1 MGSDP
6 HGSGSAAGGPDEFP
20 ADDMKLLLKMAILLG
35 VLGAGAYFAYAP
47 VMAYW
52 KSRNRV
58 YFRTAEVERGD
69 IISVVNSSGTIQ
81 PVLRVDVGSFV
92 SGPIKDLFA
101 DFNQEVAEGKILAK
115 IDPRLYEPAVARE
128 TASLKTRKAEVARV
142 EALLEQATKE
152 EKRALE
158 LRARHKDFISD
169 TELDQIVANRKS
181 LKAQLEVAEAAVD
194 QAQAGLENAE
204 LNLEYTDIRSPVA
217 GRVIDRKIDRG
228 QTLAAQF
235 QTPQLF
241 VVAPNM
247 EEEMHVF
254 ASVDEADIG
263 LIRRAQQRDALVEFT
278 VDAYPDDLFT
288 GTIAEIRFNPTTVQ
302 NVVTYPV
309 VVTAPNPE
317 LKLLPGMTANI
328 SFQIEKRSDVLKV
341 PNAALRFYPE
351 RDQVREQDRKLLE
364 GGGDDETNDAIDS
377 RSAAEDADAKRRR
390 NRRHVWIAEGEL
402 LRAVEIE
409 TGISDSQFSELV
421 AGELKEG
428 QKLVTGVSP
437 TPL

>member
-1 MGSDP
+1 
-6 HGSGSAAGGPDEFP
+6 
-20 ADDMKLLLKMAILLG
+20 MKLLLKTAILLG
-35 VLGAGAYFAYAP
+35 VLGAGTYFAYAP

-52 KSRNRV
+52 KSRNKV
-58 YFRTAEVERGD
+58 YFRTAEVERGE
-69 IISVVNSSGTIQ
+69 IVSVVNSTGTIQ
-81 PVLRVDVGSFV
+81 PVLRVEVGSFV

-101 DFNQEVAEGKILAK
+101 DFNQEVAEGDVLAK
-115 IDPRLYEPAVARE
+115 IDPRLYEAAVARE
-128 TASLKTRKAEVARV
+128 RASLKTRKAEIARV
-142 EALLEQATKE
+142 DALLEQATKE

-194 QAQAGLENAE
+194 QAQANLENAA

-247 EEEMHVF
+247 EEEMYVF

-263 LIRRAQQRDALVEFT
+263 LIRNAKDCDALVEFT

-288 GTIAEIRFNPTTVQ
+288 GKIDEIRFNPTTVQ

-309 VVTAPNPE
+309 VVKAPNPG

-328 SFQIEKRSDVLKV
+328 SFQIEKRADVLKV

-351 RDQVREQDRKLLE
+351 RDAVREEDRKLLE
-364 GGGDDETNDAIDS
+364 GGGDDETDSEIDN
-377 RSAAEDADAKRRR
+377 RSAAEEAKARKER
-390 NRRHVWIAEGEL
+390 NRRHVWIIEGEL
-402 LRAVEIE
+402 LRAVAIE
-409 TGISDSQFSELV
+409 TGISDSQFTELV
-421 AGELKEG
+421 AGELKMG
-428 QKLVTGVSP
+428 QKLVTGVSQ

>member
-1 MGSDP
+1 
-6 HGSGSAAGGPDEFP
+6 
-20 ADDMKLLLKMAILLG
+20 MKLLLKTAILLG
-35 VLGAGAYFAYAP
+35 VLGAGTYFAYAP

-52 KSRNRV
+52 KSRNKV
-58 YFRTAEVERGD
+58 YFRTAEVERGE
-69 IISVVNSSGTIQ
+69 IVSVVNSTGTIQ
-81 PVLRVDVGSFV
+81 PVLRVEVGSFV

-101 DFNQEVAEGKILAK
+101 DFNQEVAEGDVLAK
-115 IDPRLYEPAVARE
+115 IDPRLYEAAVARE
-128 TASLKTRKAEVARV
+128 RASLKTRKAEIARV
-142 EALLEQATKE
+142 DALLEQATKE

-194 QAQAGLENAE
+194 QAQANLENAA

-247 EEEMHVF
+247 EEEMYVF

-263 LIRRAQQRDALVEFT
+263 LIRNAKDCDALVEFT

-288 GTIAEIRFNPTTVQ
+288 GKIDEIRFNPTTVQ

-309 VVTAPNPE
+309 VVKAPNPG

-328 SFQIEKRSDVLKV
+328 SFQIEKRADVLKV

-351 RDQVREQDRKLLE
+351 RDAVREEDRKLLE
-364 GGGDDETNDAIDS
+364 GGGDDDETDSEIDN
-377 RSAAEDADAKRRR
+377 RSAAEEAKARKER
-390 NRRHVWIAEGEL
+390 NRRHVWIIEGEL
-402 LRAVEIE
+402 LRAVAIE
-409 TGISDSQFSELV
+409 TGISDSQFTELV
-421 AGELKEG
+421 AGELKMG
-428 QKLVTGVSP
+428 QKLVTGVSQ

>member
-1 MGSDP
+1 
-6 HGSGSAAGGPDEFP
+6 
-20 ADDMKLLLKMAILLG
+20 MKLLLKLAIVVAIL
-35 VLGAGAYFAYAP
+35 AGGGYFAYPHAT
-47 VMAYW
+47 AYL
-52 KSRNRV
+52 KARNKVHYR
-58 YFRTAEVERGD
+58 FAEVEEGE
-69 IISVVNSSGTIQ
+69 IISVVNSTGDVQ
-81 PVLRVDVGSFV
+81 PVLRVEVGSFV
-92 SGPIKDLFA
+92 SGPIIDLPI
-101 DFNQEVAEGKILAK
+101 DFNDEVKKGDLMAK
-115 IDPRLYEPAVARE
+115 VDPLLYQAAVDRE
-128 TASLKTRKAEVARV
+128 EASWETRMADVERV
-142 EALLEQATKE
+142 KALLEQAE
-152 EKRALE
+152 NEFKRAEKLQE
-158 LRARHKDFISD
+158 KHEDFISD
-169 TELDQIVANRKS
+169 TEMDQLRANLKS
-181 LKAQLEVAEAAVD
+181 LTAQLKVAEASVK
-194 QAQAGLENAE
+194 QAKASLDNAKT
-204 LNLEYTDIRSPVA
+204 NLAYTDITAPVD
-217 GRVIDRKIDRG
+217 GLVIDRKISPG
-228 QTLAAQF
+228 QTMAAQF

-241 VVAPNM
+241 IIAPNM
-247 EEEMHVF
+247 REMMYVY

-263 LIRRAQQRDALVEFT
+263 LIREAKERDAVVEFT

>member
-1 MGSDP
+1 
-6 HGSGSAAGGPDEFP
+6 
-20 ADDMKLLLKMAILLG
+20 MKLLLKTAILLG
-35 VLGAGAYFAYAP
+35 VLGAGTYFAYAP

-52 KSRNRV
+52 KSRNKV
-58 YFRTAEVERGD
+58 YFRTAEVERGE
-69 IISVVNSSGTIQ
+69 IVSVVNSTGTIQ
-81 PVLRVDVGSFV
+81 PVLRVEVGSFV

-101 DFNQEVAEGKILAK
+101 DFNQEVAEGDVLAK
-115 IDPRLYEPAVARE
+115 IDPRLYEAAVARE
-128 TASLKTRKAEVARV
+128 RASLKTRKAEIARV
-142 EALLEQATKE
+142 DALLEQATKE

-194 QAQAGLENAE
+194 QAQANLENAA

-247 EEEMHVF
+247 EEEMYVF

-263 LIRRAQQRDALVEFT
+263 LIRKAKDCDALVEFT

-288 GTIAEIRFNPTTVQ
+288 GKIAEIRFNPTTVQ

-309 VVTAPNPE
+309 VVKAPNPG

-328 SFQIEKRSDVLKV
+328 SFQIEKRADVLKV

-351 RDQVREQDRKLLE
+351 RDAVREEDRKLLE
-364 GGGDDETNDAIDS
+364 GGGDDDETDSEIDN
-377 RSAAEDADAKRRR
+377 RSAAEEAKARKER
-390 NRRHVWIAEGEL
+390 NRRHVWIIEGEL
-402 LRAVEIE
+402 LRAVAIE
-409 TGISDSQFSELV
+409 TGISDSQFTELV
-421 AGELKEG
+421 AGELKMG
-428 QKLVTGVSP
+428 QKLVTGVSQ

>member
-1 MGSDP
+1 MR
-6 HGSGSAAGGPDEFP
+6 
-20 ADDMKLLLKMAILLG
+20 LLLKTAIILG
-35 VLGAGAYFAYAP
+35 VLGVGTYFVYAP

-52 KSRNRV
+52 KSRNKV
-58 YFRTAEVERGD
+58 YFRTAEVERGE
-69 IISVVNSSGTIQ
+69 IVSVVNSTGTIQ
-81 PVLRVDVGSFV
+81 PVLRVEVGSFV

-101 DFNQEVAEGKILAK
+101 DFNQEVAEGEILAK
-115 IDPRLYEPAVARE
+115 IDPRLYEAAVARE
-128 TASLKTRKAEVARV
+128 TASLKTRKAEIARV
-142 EALLEQATKE
+142 AALLEQAANE

-158 LRARHKDFISD
+158 LRARHKDFISE
-169 TELDQIVANRKS
+169 TELDQIVANHKS

-194 QAQAGLENAE
+194 QAQASLENAE

-263 LIRRAQQRDALVEFT
+263 LIRNAKDCDALVEFT

-288 GTIAEIRFNPTTVQ
+288 GKIDEIRFNPTTVQ

-309 VVTAPNPE
+309 VVKAPNPE

-328 SFQIEKRSDVLKV
+328 SFQIEKRGDVLKV

-351 RDQVREQDRKLLE
+351 REQVREEDRKLLE
-364 GGGDDETNDAIDS
+364 GGGDDDETDSEIDN
-377 RSAAEDADAKRRR
+377 RSAAEEAKARKER
-390 NRRHVWIAEGEL
+390 NRRHVWIIEGEF
-402 LRAVEIE
+402 LRAVAIE
-409 TGISDSQFSELV
+409 TGISDSQFTELV
-421 AGELKEG
+421 AGELKQG
-428 QKLVTGVSP
+428 QKLVTGVSQ

>member
-1 MGSDP
+1 
-6 HGSGSAAGGPDEFP
+6 
-20 ADDMKLLLKMAILLG
+20 MKLLLKTAILLG
-35 VLGAGAYFAYAP
+35 VLGAGTYFAYAP

-52 KSRNRV
+52 KSRNKV
-58 YFRTAEVERGD
+58 YFRTAEVERGE
-69 IISVVNSSGTIQ
+69 IVSVVNSTGTIQ
-81 PVLRVDVGSFV
+81 PVLRVEVGSFV

-101 DFNQEVAEGKILAK
+101 DFNQEVAEGDVLAK
-115 IDPRLYEPAVARE
+115 IDPRLYEAAVARE
-128 TASLKTRKAEVARV
+128 RASLKTRKAEIARV
-142 EALLEQATKE
+142 DALLEQATKE

-194 QAQAGLENAE
+194 QAQANLENAA

-247 EEEMHVF
+247 EEEMYVF

-263 LIRRAQQRDALVEFT
+263 LIRKAKDCDALVEFT

-288 GTIAEIRFNPTTVQ
+288 GKIAEIRFNPTTVQ

-309 VVTAPNPE
+309 VVKAPNPG

-328 SFQIEKRSDVLKV
+328 SFQLEKRGDVLKV

-351 RDQVREQDRKLLE
+351 RDAVREEDRKLLE
-364 GGGDDETNDAIDS
+364 GGGDDDETDSEIDN
-377 RSAAEDADAKRRR
+377 RSAAEEAKARKER
-390 NRRHVWIAEGEL
+390 NRRHVWIIEGEL
-402 LRAVEIE
+402 LRAVAIE
-409 TGISDSQFSELV
+409 TGISDSQFTELV
-421 AGELKEG
+421 AGELKMG
-428 QKLVTGVSP
+428 QKLVTGVSQ

>member
-1 MGSDP
+1 
-6 HGSGSAAGGPDEFP
+6 
-20 ADDMKLLLKMAILLG
+20 MKLLLKTAILLG
-35 VLGAGAYFAYAP
+35 VLGAGTYFAYAP

-52 KSRNRV
+52 KSRNKV
-58 YFRTAEVERGD
+58 YFRTAEVERGE
-69 IISVVNSSGTIQ
+69 IVSVVNSTGTIQ
-81 PVLRVDVGSFV
+81 PVLRVEVGSFV

-101 DFNQEVAEGKILAK
+101 DFNQEVAEGDVLAK
-115 IDPRLYEPAVARE
+115 IDPRLYEAAVARE
-128 TASLKTRKAEVARV
+128 RASLKTRKAEIARV
-142 EALLEQATKE
+142 DALLEQATKE

-194 QAQAGLENAE
+194 QAQANLENAA

-247 EEEMHVF
+247 EEEMYVF

-263 LIRRAQQRDALVEFT
+263 LIRNAKDCDALVEFT

-288 GTIAEIRFNPTTVQ
+288 GKIDEIRFNPTTVQ

-309 VVTAPNPE
+309 VVKASNPG

-328 SFQIEKRSDVLKV
+328 SFQIEKRADVLKV

-351 RDQVREQDRKLLE
+351 RDAVREEDRKLLE
-364 GGGDDETNDAIDS
+364 GGGDDDETDSEIDN
-377 RSAAEDADAKRRR
+377 RSAAEEAKARKER
-390 NRRHVWIAEGEL
+390 NRRHVWIIEGEL
-402 LRAVEIE
+402 LRAVAIE
-409 TGISDSQFSELV
+409 TGISDSQFTELV
-421 AGELKEG
+421 AGELKMG
-428 QKLVTGVSP
+428 QKLVTGVSQ

>member
-1 MGSDP
+1 M
-6 HGSGSAAGGPDEFP
+6 
-20 ADDMKLLLKMAILLG
+20 
-35 VLGAGAYFAYAP
+35 
-47 VMAYW
+47 
-52 KSRNRV
+52 
-58 YFRTAEVERGD
+58 
-69 IISVVNSSGTIQ
+69 
-81 PVLRVDVGSFV
+81 
-92 SGPIKDLFA
+92 
-101 DFNQEVAEGKILAK
+101 
-115 IDPRLYEPAVARE
+115 
-128 TASLKTRKAEVARV
+128 
-142 EALLEQATKE
+142 
-152 EKRALE
+152 
-158 LRARHKDFISD
+158 
-169 TELDQIVANRKS
+169 
-181 LKAQLEVAEAAVD
+181 
-194 QAQAGLENAE
+194 
-204 LNLEYTDIRSPVA
+204 NLEYTDIRSPVA
-217 GRVIDRKIDRG
+217 GRMIDRKIDRG

>member
-1 MGSDP
+1 
-6 HGSGSAAGGPDEFP
+6 
-20 ADDMKLLLKMAILLG
+20 MKLLLKTAILLG
-35 VLGAGAYFAYAP
+35 VLGAGTYFAYAP

-52 KSRNRV
+52 KSRNKV
-58 YFRTAEVERGD
+58 YFRTAEVERGE
-69 IISVVNSSGTIQ
+69 IVSVVNSTGTIQ
-81 PVLRVDVGSFV
+81 PVLRVEVGSFV

-101 DFNQEVAEGKILAK
+101 DFNQEVAEGDVLAK
-115 IDPRLYEPAVARE
+115 IDPRLYEAAVARE
-128 TASLKTRKAEVARV
+128 RASLKTRKAEIARV
-142 EALLEQATKE
+142 DALLEQATKE

-194 QAQAGLENAE
+194 QAQANLENAA

-247 EEEMHVF
+247 EEEMYVF

-263 LIRRAQQRDALVEFT
+263 LIRKAKDCDALVEFT

-288 GTIAEIRFNPTTVQ
+288 GKIDEIRFNPTTVQ

-309 VVTAPNPE
+309 VVKAPNPG

-328 SFQIEKRSDVLKV
+328 SFQIEKRADVLKV

-351 RDQVREQDRKLLE
+351 RDAVREEDRKLLE
-364 GGGDDETNDAIDS
+364 GGGDDDETDSEIDN
-377 RSAAEDADAKRRR
+377 RSAAEEAKARKER
-390 NRRHVWIAEGEL
+390 NRRHVWIIEGEL
-402 LRAVEIE
+402 LRAVAIE
-409 TGISDSQFSELV
+409 TGISDSQFTELV
-421 AGELKEG
+421 AGELKMG
-428 QKLVTGVSP
+428 QKLVTGVSQ

>member
-1 MGSDP
+1 
-6 HGSGSAAGGPDEFP
+6 
-20 ADDMKLLLKMAILLG
+20 MKLLLKTAILLG
-35 VLGAGAYFAYAP
+35 VLGAGTYFAYAP

-52 KSRNRV
+52 KSRNKV
-58 YFRTAEVERGD
+58 YFRTAEVERGE
-69 IISVVNSSGTIQ
+69 IVSVVNSTGTIQ
-81 PVLRVDVGSFV
+81 PVLRVEVGSFV

-101 DFNQEVAEGKILAK
+101 DFNQEVAEGDVLAK
-115 IDPRLYEPAVARE
+115 IDPRLYEAAVARE
-128 TASLKTRKAEVARV
+128 RASLKTRKAEIARV
-142 EALLEQATKE
+142 DALLEQATKE

-194 QAQAGLENAE
+194 QAQANLENAA

-263 LIRRAQQRDALVEFT
+263 LIRKAKDCDALVEFT

-288 GTIAEIRFNPTTVQ
+288 GKIAEIRFNPTTVQ

-309 VVTAPNPE
+309 VVKAPNPG

-328 SFQIEKRSDVLKV
+328 SFQLEKRGDVLKV

-351 RDQVREQDRKLLE
+351 RDAVREEDRKLLE
-364 GGGDDETNDAIDS
+364 GGNDDDETDSEIDN
-377 RSAAEDADAKRRR
+377 RSAAEEAKARKER
-390 NRRHVWIAEGEL
+390 NRRHVWIIEGEL
-402 LRAVEIE
+402 LRAVAIE
-409 TGISDSQFSELV
+409 TGISDSQFTELV
-421 AGELKEG
+421 AGELKMG
-428 QKLVTGVSP
+428 QKLVTGVSQ

>member
-1 MGSDP
+1 
-6 HGSGSAAGGPDEFP
+6 
-20 ADDMKLLLKMAILLG
+20 MKLLLKTAIILG
-35 VLGAGAYFAYAP
+35 MLAMGTYFAYAP

-52 KSRNRV
+52 KSRNKV
-58 YFRTAEVERGD
+58 YFRTAEVERGE
-69 IISVVNSSGTIQ
+69 IISVVNSTGTIQ
-81 PVLRVDVGSFV
+81 PVLRVEVGSFV

-101 DFNQEVAEGKILAK
+101 DFNQEVAEGEILAK
-115 IDPRLYEPAVARE
+115 IDPRLYEAAVARE
-128 TASLKTRKAEVARV
+128 TASLKTRKAEIARV
-142 EALLEQATKE
+142 EALLEQAANE

-158 LRARHKDFISD
+158 LRARHKDFISE
-169 TELDQIVANRKS
+169 TELDQIVANHKS

-194 QAQAGLENAE
+194 QAQASLENAE

-247 EEEMHVF
+247 EEEMYVF

-263 LIRRAQQRDALVEFT
+263 LIRNAKDCDALVEFT

-288 GTIAEIRFNPTTVQ
+288 GKIDEIRFNPTTVQ

-309 VVTAPNPE
+309 VVKAPNPG

-328 SFQIEKRSDVLKV
+328 SFQIEKRADVLKV

-351 RDQVREQDRKLLE
+351 RDAVREEDRKLLE
-364 GGGDDETNDAIDS
+364 GGGDDDETDSEIDN
-377 RSAAEDADAKRRR
+377 RSAAEEAKARKER
-390 NRRHVWIAEGEL
+390 NRRHVWIIEGEL
-402 LRAVEIE
+402 LRAVAIE
-409 TGISDSQFSELV
+409 TGISDSQFTELV
-421 AGELKEG
+421 AGELKMG
-428 QKLVTGVSP
+428 QKLVTGVSQ

>member
-1 MGSDP
+1 
-6 HGSGSAAGGPDEFP
+6 
-20 ADDMKLLLKMAILLG
+20 
-35 VLGAGAYFAYAP
+35 
-47 VMAYW
+47 
-52 KSRNRV
+52 
-58 YFRTAEVERGD
+58 
-69 IISVVNSSGTIQ
+69 
-81 PVLRVDVGSFV
+81 
-92 SGPIKDLFA
+92 
-101 DFNQEVAEGKILAK
+101 
-115 IDPRLYEPAVARE
+115 
-128 TASLKTRKAEVARV
+128 
-142 EALLEQATKE
+142 
-152 EKRALE
+152 
-158 LRARHKDFISD
+158 
-169 TELDQIVANRKS
+169 
-181 LKAQLEVAEAAVD
+181 
-194 QAQAGLENAE
+194 
-204 LNLEYTDIRSPVA
+204 
-217 GRVIDRKIDRG
+217 
-228 QTLAAQF
+228 
-235 QTPQLF
+235 
-241 VVAPNM
+241 
-247 EEEMHVF
+247 MHVF

>member
-1 MGSDP
+1 
-6 HGSGSAAGGPDEFP
+6 
-20 ADDMKLLLKMAILLG
+20 MKLLLKTAILLG
-35 VLGAGAYFAYAP
+35 VLGAGTYFAYAP

-52 KSRNRV
+52 KSRNKV
-58 YFRTAEVERGD
+58 YFRTAEVERGE
-69 IISVVNSSGTIQ
+69 IVSVVNSTGTIQ
-81 PVLRVDVGSFV
+81 PVLRVEVGSFV

-101 DFNQEVAEGKILAK
+101 DFNQEVAEGEILAK
-115 IDPRLYEPAVARE
+115 IDPRLYEAAVARE
-128 TASLKTRKAEVARV
+128 TASLKTRKAEIARV
-142 EALLEQATKE
+142 EALLEQAANE

-169 TELDQIVANRKS
+169 TELDQIVANHKS

-194 QAQAGLENAE
+194 QAQASLENAE

-241 VVAPNM
+241 VVAPDM

-263 LIRRAQQRDALVEFT
+263 LIRNAKDCDALVEFT

-288 GTIAEIRFNPTTVQ
+288 GKIDEIRFNPTTVQ

-309 VVTAPNPE
+309 VVKAPNPE

-328 SFQIEKRSDVLKV
+328 SFQIEKRGDVLKV

-351 RDQVREQDRKLLE
+351 REQVREEDRKLLE
-364 GGGDDETNDAIDS
+364 GGGDDDETDSEIDN
-377 RSAAEDADAKRRR
+377 RSAAEEAKARKER
-390 NRRHVWIAEGEL
+390 NRRHVWIIEGEF
-402 LRAVEIE
+402 LRAVAIE
-409 TGISDSQFSELV
+409 TGISDSQFTELV
-421 AGELKEG
+421 AGELKQG
-428 QKLVTGVSP
+428 QRLVTGVSQ

>member
-1 MGSDP
+1 
-6 HGSGSAAGGPDEFP
+6 
-20 ADDMKLLLKMAILLG
+20 
-35 VLGAGAYFAYAP
+35 
-47 VMAYW
+47 
-52 KSRNRV
+52 
-58 YFRTAEVERGD
+58 
-69 IISVVNSSGTIQ
+69 
-81 PVLRVDVGSFV
+81 
-92 SGPIKDLFA
+92 
-101 DFNQEVAEGKILAK
+101 
-115 IDPRLYEPAVARE
+115 
-128 TASLKTRKAEVARV
+128 
-142 EALLEQATKE
+142 
-152 EKRALE
+152 
-158 LRARHKDFISD
+158 
-169 TELDQIVANRKS
+169 
-181 LKAQLEVAEAAVD
+181 
-194 QAQAGLENAE
+194 
-204 LNLEYTDIRSPVA
+204 
-217 GRVIDRKIDRG
+217 
-228 QTLAAQF
+228 
-235 QTPQLF
+235 LF